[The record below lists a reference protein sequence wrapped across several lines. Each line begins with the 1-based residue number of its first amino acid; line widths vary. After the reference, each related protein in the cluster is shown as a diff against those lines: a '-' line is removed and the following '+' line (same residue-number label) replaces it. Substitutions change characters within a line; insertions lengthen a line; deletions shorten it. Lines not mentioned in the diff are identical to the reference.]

1 MNDADLIKKYLD
13 GDISSFNTLVWR
25 WEKPLYNFSLRFLG
39 DTELAKDVTQKA
51 FIKAYKN
58 LKGLK
63 DASKFSS
70 WIYQITS
77 NLCKDEFKRMKR
89 HQSIS
94 LELMM
99 ENHKDHSI
107 DLADSSLPDPSSD
120 LNQIELEEL
129 IKRALQSIPA
139 EQRIVI
145 IMKEYQ
151 GLKFAEIAEALG
163 ESINTVKSRMYYG
176 LNALRKVFNRWNI
189 NEEVLQYEV

>member
-13 GDISSFNTLVWR
+13 GDINSFNTLVWR
-25 WEKPLYNFSLRFLG
+25 WEKPLYNFSVRFLG

-63 DASKFSS
+63 DPSKFSS

-77 NLCKDEFKRMKR
+77 NLCKDEFKSMKR

-99 ENHKDHSI
+99 ENHKDHRF
-107 DLADSSLPDPSSD
+107 DLADSSLPDPSAD
-120 LNQIELEEL
+120 MNQIELEEL
-129 IKRALQSIPA
+129 IKRALQSIPV

-151 GLKFAEIAEALG
+151 GLKFAEIAETLG

-189 NEEVLQYEV
+189 NEEVLQYEM